1 MALGKIWH
9 LHRVY
14 LCQSPYFATMFNG
27 SWKEAK
33 ENFIKIKITD
43 PKITLDCK
51 YINDYFIF
59 KQQQKKN
66 TLMPNVCFLSY
77 KFIFVFYW
85 N

>member
-1 MALGKIWH
+1 MALGKVWH

-27 SWKEAK
+27 SWKEAT

-51 YINDYFIF
+51 YIYNYFNP
-59 KQQQKKN
+59 KKKS
-66 TLMPNVCFLSY
+66 L
-77 KFIFVFYW
+77 FYF
-85 N
+85 